1 MFELLNLLVRKIT
14 LTFLQ
19 FQNPAILER
28 ERQLMAESL
37 PSANDGF
44 PRLFAFF
51 VELINMLHRPP
62 VGYVTLFSLPE
73 EAVQHTAAGQQ
84 SNVAL
89 VQWRYRPAAHLLL
102 FTDEH
107 SASVLHCDR
116 AFNGIL
122 YHVLRQACAVDRR
135 GTIRRNNVAF
145 PNTWMEAS
153 DRIQPV
159 SGPHQHIRSS
169 RFTPRMW
176 FLTRTEDHGLV
187 EANTI
192 RMAETEHAEP
202 VKLAGQQARTRI
214 KSRRRNHEYQHP
226 ISANPAIAVVEE
238 YEFHSLIAVRSEF
251 RVVWRVEVQ
260 KRTAFRLDLALKCA
274 TVDGCDSPLDA
285 SCDTIRVNF
294 NGGKMIART
303 PCDLQEGGTVAGAWI
318 YGCIEIGKNE

>member
-1 MFELLNLLVRKIT
+1 
-14 LTFLQ
+14 
-19 FQNPAILER
+19 
-28 ERQLMAESL
+28 
-37 PSANDGF
+37 
-44 PRLFAFF
+44 
-51 VELINMLHRPP
+51 MLHRPP
-62 VGYVTLFSLPE
+62 VGYVPLFSLSE
-73 EAVQHTAAGQQ
+73 EAVEHTAAGQQ

-89 VQWRYRPAAHLLL
+89 VQRRYRPAAHLLL
-102 FTDEH
+102 LPNQDA
-107 SASVLHCDR
+107 ASLLHCNR
-116 AFNGIL
+116 AFNGIR
-122 YHVLRQACAVDRR
+122 YCVYRQACVVDRR
-135 GTIRRNNVAF
+135 GTRGRNKVAF

-153 DRIQPV
+153 DRIRPV

-176 FLTRTEDHGLV
+176 FLTGTENHGLV

-192 RMAETEHAEP
+192 RIVEAEHAQP
-202 VKLAGQQARTRI
+202 VKLAREQARTRT
-214 KSRRRNHEYQHP
+214 KSCCRNHEYQHP

>member
-1 MFELLNLLVRKIT
+1 MMERRRLHRARMFELWSCLFGAYVAAILRS
-14 LTFLQ
+14 FLQ
-19 FQNPAILER
+19 FENPAILER

-89 VQWRYRPAAHLLL
+89 VQWRYRPAAHFLLL
-102 FTDEH
+102 PNQDA
-107 SASVLHCDR
+107 ASVLHCNR
-116 AFNGIL
+116 AFNDIL
-122 YHVLRQACAVDRR
+122 YCVYRQACVVDRR
-135 GTIRRNNVAF
+135 GTRGRNKVAF

-153 DRIQPV
+153 DRIQSV

-176 FLTRTEDHGLV
+176 FLTGTENHGLV

-192 RMAETEHAEP
+192 RIVEAEHTEP
-202 VKLAGQQARTRI
+202 VKLAREQARTRT
-214 KSRRRNHEYQHP
+214 KSCCRNHENQHS
-226 ISANPAIAVVEE
+226 ISTNPAIAIV
-238 YEFHSLIAVRSEF
+238 L
-251 RVVWRVEVQ
+251 
-260 KRTAFRLDLALKCA
+260 
-274 TVDGCDSPLDA
+274 
-285 SCDTIRVNF
+285 
-294 NGGKMIART
+294 
-303 PCDLQEGGTVAGAWI
+303 
-318 YGCIEIGKNE
+318 

>member
-1 MFELLNLLVRKIT
+1 MFELWSCLFGACVAAIRLG
-14 LTFLQ
+14 FLQ
-19 FQNPAILER
+19 LENPAILER
-28 ERQLMAESL
+28 ESQLMAESL
-37 PSANDGF
+37 PSANNSF
-44 PRLFAFF
+44 PRLFAFL
-51 VELINMLHRPP
+51 VELIHMLHRPP
-62 VGYVTLFSLPE
+62 VSYVALVSLSE

-89 VQWRYRPAAHLLL
+89 VQWRYRPSAHFLLL
-102 FTDEH
+102 PNQDA
-107 SASVLHCDR
+107 ASVLHCNR
-116 AFNGIL
+116 AFNDIL
-122 YHVLRQACAVDRR
+122 YCVYRQACVVDRR
-135 GTIRRNNVAF
+135 GTRGRNKVAF

-153 DRIQPV
+153 DRIQSV

-238 YEFHSLIAVRSEF
+238 QEFHSLIAVRSEF
-251 RVVWRVEVQ
+251 RVVWRIEVQ

-274 TVDGCDSPLDA
+274 AMDGRNSSLSGCS
-285 SCDTIRVNF
+285 
-294 NGGKMIART
+294 
-303 PCDLQEGGTVAGAWI
+303 GTVGINLNCHQMRPCAIRNLQKCAAVAGTRV
-318 YGCIEIGKNE
+318 YSTVGS